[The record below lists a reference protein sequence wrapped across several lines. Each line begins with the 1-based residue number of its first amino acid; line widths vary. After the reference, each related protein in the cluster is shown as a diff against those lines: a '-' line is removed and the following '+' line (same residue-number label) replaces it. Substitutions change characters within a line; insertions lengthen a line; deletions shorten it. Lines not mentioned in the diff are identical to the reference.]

1 MKRAPMNYGIS
12 RSHIYVSL
20 ESYIC
25 ITEVPKGEERD
36 RKTEKNILRDNG
48 WNFPNLLKNLNA

>member
-1 MKRAPMNYGIS
+1 MRKVKRLPILNARRFALYS
-12 RSHIYVSL
+12 
-20 ESYIC
+20 
-25 ITEVPKGEERD
+25 PKGEERD

>member
-25 ITEVPKGEERD
+25 ITEVPKREERD

-48 WNFPNLLKNLNA
+48 